1 VSLGSSTVTL
11 SASPI
16 ERAFDLECSLISAL
30 LINDRSATAWLI
42 VAAYFAG
49 AAAAFWAC
57 GAARKRERRF
67 WIGTA
72 LLLTFLGFNKELDLQ
87 TFVTDTAR
95 TLAHSEGWY
104 DQRRL
109 VQGLFLLLLAAGLI
123 VAIIALARWLRR
135 SSLPV
140 KSAALGIALLFAFV
154 VMRAGSFHHM
164 DRWVTVNIGGL
175 RRGWWLEFAGIAV
188 IAASALAY
196 RNLPRRKSR

>member
-1 VSLGSSTVTL
+1 M
-11 SASPI
+11 
-16 ERAFDLECSLISAL
+16 ISAL
-30 LINDRSATAWLI
+30 LINDRSTTAWVI

-49 AAAAFWAC
+49 AAAAFWAS

-87 TFVTDTAR
+87 TFLTDTAR
-95 TLAHSEGWY
+95 KLAHYEGWY

-135 SSLPV
+135 SPLPV

-175 RRGWWLEFAGIAV
+175 RRSWWLELAGIAV
-188 IAASALAY
+188 IAASAFAY